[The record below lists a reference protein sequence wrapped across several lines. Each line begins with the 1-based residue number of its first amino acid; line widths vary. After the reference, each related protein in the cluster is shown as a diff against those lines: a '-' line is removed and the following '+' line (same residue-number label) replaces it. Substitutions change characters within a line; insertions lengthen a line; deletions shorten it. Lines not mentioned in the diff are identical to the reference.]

1 MPAKASI
8 HPWEKNS
15 NSLDEDSDIDFP
27 DPFLGKVFKLFAIAI
42 RNGLM
47 QFHCLT

>member
-1 MPAKASI
+1 MSAKASI

-15 NSLDEDSDIDFP
+15 NSLDEDSDIDFA
-27 DPFLGKVFKLFAIAI
+27 DPFLGKIFKLFTIAI

-47 QFHCLT
+47 QFH